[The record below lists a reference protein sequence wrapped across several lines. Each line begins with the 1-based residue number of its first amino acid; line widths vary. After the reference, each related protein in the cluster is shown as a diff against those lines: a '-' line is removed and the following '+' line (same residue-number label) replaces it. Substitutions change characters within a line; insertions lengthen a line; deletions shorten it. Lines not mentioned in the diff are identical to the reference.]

1 MKKIQVTEEQY
12 AKIKDHMVESAILT
26 EQSRSEVS
34 DIQSRLNK
42 CFNAGLGVDGVSGP
56 KTRSAIKTYLGISI

>member
-1 MKKIQVTEEQY
+1 
-12 AKIKDHMVESAILT
+12 MVESAILT